1 MATYPPSGFA
11 VDAIICDSAA
21 SAEGKLYIQ
30 GGGWNILMSP
40 VFPFSQP
47 RIGVGAIVSVPYH
60 ATNKNHVLEL
70 RLEDQDGER
79 LPIGPTVMS
88 DIDGTTKS
96 PMGIKA
102 QFNLGRPPILQAGDS
117 QNIPMAI
124 NLDQLVFQS
133 PGAYS
138 FVLTINNEEME
149 RLTFRVLGPASAG
162 ITATGGD

>member
-11 VDAIICDSAA
+11 VAAIICDSAA

-88 DIDGTTKS
+88 DTDGTTKS
-96 PMGIKA
+96 PM
-102 QFNLGRPPILQAGDS
+102 
-117 QNIPMAI
+117 AI
-124 NLDQLVFQS
+124 NLDQPVFQS

-138 FVLTINNEEME
+138 FVLTINDEEME